1 MTPSDKKTDKTPEE
15 FFSDLVKEQGRQL
28 SDSDLRLLLSGLQA
42 LREAR
47 AKTLNDNERKAV
59 QGLIDCV
66 AYEQKLSTETVA
78 ACVTT
83 NFNVET
89 INAIPSAKYHDVI
102 AFLIDLQE
110 RILLN

>member
-1 MTPSDKKTDKTPEE
+1 MTPADKKLPLTPDE
-15 FFSDLVKEQGRQL
+15 FFSELVKEQGSQL
-28 SDSDLRLLLSGLQA
+28 SDGDLRLLLSGLQA
-42 LREAR
+42 LRDAR
-47 AKTLNDNERKAV
+47 AKRLSENERKAV

-66 AYEQKLSTETVA
+66 AYEQKLSADTVC

-83 NFNVET
+83 NFGVDT
-89 INAIPSAKYHDVI
+89 INAIPSEKYHDVI